1 MEGLR
6 NLGLSSIANLL
17 AAIEVAKYHGYGSGD
32 VIVTVAT
39 DGMDLYVSEMEKFI
53 QRDPAGVFEVMAVG
67 GHMRSTW
74 REWTQSMFS
83 SWAKWDAAASSIWVT
98 TRGWSSRAS
107 GSRLSKLVVSSP
119 SGRPFIRSPSN
130 GMR

>member
-53 QRDPAGVFEVMAVG
+53 QRDP
-67 GHMRSTW
+67 R
-74 REWTQSMFS
+74 
-83 SWAKWDAAASSIWVT
+83 
-98 TRGWSSRAS
+98 
-107 GSRLSKLVVSSP
+107 
-119 SGRPFIRSPSN
+119 
-130 GMR
+130 